1 MTNISLLTFQ
11 PGLSTPDQACPRGR
25 LWLWCRGNDNLTISS
40 PGVHQLCDLCDEDSE
55 WHLQYKWKGKVNIA
69 GTIWVHPL
77 AQWNVS
83 PYVNSCKVSKAALV
97 FTFSMLSLEFR
108 PDSQE
113 CLCLIL
119 MSPNTEYPGDHTPC
133 SNFVPISPLSPS
145 YRSQQQR
152 WALSQFLAF
161 CFRGKLGF
169 FPPPPIPEFWWE
181 VFID

>member
-55 WHLQYKWKGKVNIA
+55 WHLQVERSILREQYEFILSVKCFSICQLLQSFKSGPCVYF
-69 GTIWVHPL
+69 L
-77 AQWNVS
+77 NVI
-83 PYVNSCKVSKAALV
+83 PRVSSWLTGM
-97 FTFSMLSLEFR
+97 F
-108 PDSQE
+108 
-113 CLCLIL
+113 
-119 MSPNTEYPGDHTPC
+119 MSDPHEPEYPGDHTLC
-133 SNFVPISPLSPS
+133 SHFVPISPLSPS